1 MRHTVETLIDKSL
14 VEFRVLCQLKNGK
27 FACFD
32 LPKNENMLIAELGE
46 IHSYMKYVKS
56 GTKTVFIPIPTF
68 LTKAVYCTRE
78 LTGVME
84 WSDFIKSIGL
94 FSDANIVFYNPS
106 SMGMK
111 IEL

>member
-1 MRHTVETLIDKSL
+1 MRHTIETLTDKSL
-14 VEFRVLCQLKNGK
+14 LEFRVLCQLESGK

-46 IHSYMKYVKS
+46 IYSYVKYVES
-56 GTKTVFIPIPTF
+56 GTKTVFIPIPIF
-68 LTKAVYCTRE
+68 LTKAVYYARE
-78 LTGVME
+78 LAGVME
-84 WSDFIKSIGL
+84 WSSFIKSIGL